1 MSNNKSSLVIFIL
14 FVVVAIGILI
24 TQLVPNFANFNF
36 GGITANINRPT
47 TDISIVYA
55 PESDIY
61 LKDVIK
67 DFNDSFDKGINPVN
81 GEKLKDG
88 DKKVKVTGKTGS
100 SGTIRTSI
108 VNAVNGS
115 NTSQIE
121 KPTIFSPSVGSW
133 LQLVNY
139 ETGREIFTLSEATP
153 TAKAPVVIAIWES
166 RLNLIKD
173 KNPGKEIGWQELLQV
188 LNDPQGWLSYSPTLG
203 RKKVYYGHTDPQI
216 SSTGLSTLISEF
228 YASSKYLS
236 RNANQEQLTA
246 ATVGD
251 PKVKDGVKSIE
262 SLIKHYSSRTTEF
275 KEYIAQ
281 GPQYLDFVALE
292 ENDLIYINQGKAQS
306 KPPEKLIALYPKEG
320 TTIHEH
326 PFGIVKANW
335 VSEEQA
341 AAAKVF
347 TSYVTSEKV
356 QQKVLENGFRPV
368 NDKVALGYPLTKD
381 LGVDIDQPKTILNT
395 PTPEVISA
403 VQQNWNLVKKRSE
416 VYMLLDNSGSMDGEP
431 LTNAIKA
438 LRTFVEKLP
447 IQNQVGLTIFNSDV
461 KELLP
466 LKSLESNQSLLNATL
481 SEVSADGSTALYDGL
496 YQTLDT
502 LNRNTDPKNQS
513 IRAIILL
520 SDGKDTSSGK
530 NLGDV
535 VNLINEIK
543 KGDNPIFVIPI
554 AYGKDADLNALNAIA
569 RASDTRVQ
577 FGDSKDIESLLA
589 VISSYF

>member
-24 TQLVPNFANFNF
+24 SQLVPNFANFNF
-36 GGITANINRPT
+36 GSIAANINRPVT
-47 TDISIVYA
+47 EISIVYA
-55 PESDIY
+55 PESESY
-61 LKDVIK
+61 LKDAIN
-67 DFNDSFDKGINPVN
+67 DFNSSFDSGTNPVT

-88 DKKVKVTGKTGS
+88 DKKIKVTGKPGS
-100 SGTIRTSI
+100 SGTVRTAI

-115 NTSQIE
+115 NTAQVE

-133 LQLVNY
+133 LGLVNY
-139 ETGREIFTLSEATP
+139 ETGREVFKMNEAVP
-153 TAKAPVVIAIWES
+153 TANAPVVIAIWES

-173 KNPGKEIGWQELLQV
+173 KNPGKEIGWQELIQV
-188 LNDPQGWLSYSPTLG
+188 LNDPQGWLSYSPTVG
-203 RKKVYYGHTDPQI
+203 RKKVYYGHTDPQV

-228 YASSKYLS
+228 YASSRYLS
-236 RNANQEQLTA
+236 GNTNQEQLTL
-246 ATVGD
+246 ATVND

-326 PFGIVKANW
+326 PFGIVNASW

-347 TSYVTSEKV
+347 TDYVISEKV

-368 NDKVALGYPLTKD
+368 NDKVALGYPLTKE

-431 LTNAIKA
+431 LSNAIKA
-438 LRTFVEKLP
+438 MRTFVEKLP
-447 IQNQVGLTIFNSDV
+447 IQNQVGLTVFNTDV
-461 KELLP
+461 TELTP
-466 LKSLESNQSLLNATL
+466 LQSLESNQGKLNATL
-481 SEVSADGSTALYDGL
+481 NEITADGSTALYDGL

-502 LNRNTDPKNQS
+502 LNKNTDPNNQS

-530 NLGDV
+530 NLSDV

-554 AYGKDADLNALNAIA
+554 AYGKEADLNALNAIA

-577 FGDSKDIESLLA
+577 FGDVKDIESLLA

>member
-14 FVVVAIGILI
+14 FVVVAVGILI

-36 GGITANINRPT
+36 GGIAANINRPT
-47 TDISIVYA
+47 TEISIIYA
-55 PESDIY
+55 PESEIY
-61 LKDVIK
+61 LKDAIN
-67 DFNDSFDKGINPVN
+67 DFNSSFDSGTNPVT

-88 DKKVKVTGKTGS
+88 DKKIKVTGKPGS
-100 SGTIRTSI
+100 SGTVRTAI

-115 NTSQIE
+115 NTTQVE

-133 LQLVNY
+133 LGLVNY
-139 ETGREIFTLSEATP
+139 ETGREVFKMNEATP
-153 TAKAPVVIAIWES
+153 TANAPVVIAIWES

-173 KNPGKEIGWQELLQV
+173 KNPGKEIGWQELIQV
-188 LNDPQGWLSYSPTLG
+188 LNDPQGWLSYSPTVG
-203 RKKVYYGHTDPQI
+203 RKKVYYGHTDPQV

-236 RNANQEQLTA
+236 GNINQEQLTL

-326 PFGIVKANW
+326 PFGIVNASW
-335 VSEEQA
+335 VSEEQT

-347 TSYVTSEKV
+347 TDYVISEKV

-368 NDKVALGYPLTKD
+368 NSNIALGYPLTKE

-431 LTNAIKA
+431 LSNAIKA
-438 LRTFVEKLP
+438 MRTFVEKLP
-447 IQNQVGLTIFNSDV
+447 IQNQVGLTVFNTDV
-461 KELLP
+461 IELTP
-466 LKSLESNQSLLNATL
+466 LQSLESNQGKLNSTL
-481 SEVSADGSTALYDGL
+481 NEISADGSTALYDGL

-502 LNRNTDPKNQS
+502 LNKNTDPNNQS

-554 AYGKDADLNALNAIA
+554 AYGAEADLNALNAIA

-577 FGDSKDIESLLA
+577 FGDVKDIESLLA